1 MRKTILIPCYNEKNF
16 IETVLKNVKKNI
28 DINDNIVVIDDGSN
42 DGTTELLKKYESDE
56 QINCIFNDANSG
68 KGNAVING
76 LKSSKLNE
84 LILIQDADLEYD
96 PGDYKNIFLPFY
108 ETNADVVYGS
118 RFLGGAKYYRLH
130 FFWHLI
136 ANKILTL
143 VCNLITNLNMTD
155 METGYKCFKKE
166 AILSINL
173 KEKSFGIE
181 PEITVKLSKKNFK
194 FFEVPISYNGR
205 SYEEGKKIQ
214 LKDAFIAIY
223 CIIKYKFF
231 D

>member
-1 MRKTILIPCYNEKNF
+1 MKKTILIPCYNEKNF

-96 PGDYKNIFLPFY
+96 PGDYKNIFLILQSG
-108 ETNADVVYGS
+108 ELVLGS
-118 RFLGGAKYYRLH
+118 
-130 FFWHLI
+130 
-136 ANKILTL
+136 
-143 VCNLITNLNMTD
+143 
-155 METGYKCFKKE
+155 
-166 AILSINL
+166 
-173 KEKSFGIE
+173 
-181 PEITVKLSKKNFK
+181 
-194 FFEVPISYNGR
+194 
-205 SYEEGKKIQ
+205 
-214 LKDAFIAIY
+214 
-223 CIIKYKFF
+223 
-231 D
+231 